1 MSASDYTRLR
11 LALRKWVEY
20 TVDGFDDPEVAVV
33 FSQQGKPR
41 PPRPY
46 VDITVDAI
54 AQNGRDER
62 SRTDSAGNRTVS
74 GPRTATITVA
84 AYGPG
89 AIGIAEQV
97 RSGLWLE
104 GVHRRLR
111 QQGVSFLQ
119 ADPVQN
125 GTVELE
131 TGFEE
136 RGIFTAFFAYRTA
149 QVESVGWAQAVE
161 VAGTFYDV
169 YDIYAEYEDLFWVP
183 ESPA

>member
-1 MSASDYTRLR
+1 MSAADYTRVKLG
-11 LALRKWVEY
+11 LRKWVEY
-20 TVDGFDDPEVAVV
+20 AVDGFDDPEVAVV
-33 FSQQGKPR
+33 FAQQGKPR

-46 VDITVDAI
+46 VDITIDAI
-54 AQNGRDER
+54 AQVGRDER
-62 SRTDSAGNRTVS
+62 SRTDKQGNRTVS
-74 GPRTATITVA
+74 GPRVATVTVA

-97 RSGLWLE
+97 RSALWLE

-131 TGFEE
+131 TGLEE
-136 RGIFTAFFAYRTA
+136 RGIFSVFFAYRTA
-149 QVESVGWAQAVE
+149 QVESVGFAEAIE
-161 VAGTFYDV
+161 VAGTLYDV
-169 YDIYAEYEDLFWVP
+169 YDIYAEYEDSFWVP